1 MHGFVRE
8 ELPLVCQKCNPA
20 VTRRD
25 PALRG
30 KLLRQ
35 KCVSVGAP
43 SCLASLSVSLFLSIL
58 LTTSTSHSFFYT
70 PSLYLRIPYI
80 FLSTKVFSSC
90 PFAQH
95 SLFLHRCLPPHSSLP
110 FSLLLEYTPCMLHPA
125 SILPRLPPPLLNAP
139 HPPSRFLPCEGAEA
153 LLSGDRSPFLFLFF
167 ATTEKINKVLP

>member
-43 SCLASLSVSLFLSIL
+43 SCPASLSLSLSLSLCLSLSFSVSLFLSIL
-58 LTTSTSHSFFYT
+58 LTTSTSALPPPLFIPPYT
-70 PSLYLRIPYI
+70 VHHPITQDLSL
-80 FLSTKVFSSC
+80 LSAPPRS
-90 PFAQH
+90 
-95 SLFLHRCLPPHSSLP
+95 CLPPHSSLP
-110 FSLLLEYTPCMLHPA
+110 SPSFTVNSIHASL
-125 SILPRLPPPLLNAP
+125 SIKTPPPHLD
-139 HPPSRFLPCEGAEA
+139 PPI
-153 LLSGDRSPFLFLFF
+153 LSPSKAFF
-167 ATTEKINKVLP
+167 FTL